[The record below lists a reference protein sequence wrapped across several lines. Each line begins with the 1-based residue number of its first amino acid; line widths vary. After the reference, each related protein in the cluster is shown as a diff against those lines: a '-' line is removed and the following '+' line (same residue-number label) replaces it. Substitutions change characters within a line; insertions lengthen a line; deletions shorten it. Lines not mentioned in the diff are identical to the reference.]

1 MDSSRALAAGP
12 RGSLCVLCWF
22 IRSHLRSGSI
32 LACSLA
38 SRLTN
43 SSQLLV
49 ATLVVLQ
56 ADSIVLCRSC
66 SLLGLCVE
74 SYCPSHRLNLDT
86 CSAHRRSL
94 VPCESGVSAGGHA
107 SPLREHFSPA
117 QPVHIAPNVPQ
128 LYKGTA
134 SDGGA
139 HAPFK
144 NHTQLSSLKWC
155 SQVAFTPS
163 SVRQCSFD
171 MSCIL

>member
-56 ADSIVLCRSC
+56 ADSIVLCRSR

-74 SYCPSHRLNLDT
+74 SYCPSHRLNLDS

-94 VPCESGVSAGGHA
+94 VPKVAAVSPTHK
-107 SPLREHFSPA
+107 LH
-117 QPVHIAPNVPQ
+117 PQ
-128 LYKGTA
+128 RLKRPPERLT
-134 SDGGA
+134 
-139 HAPFK
+139 
-144 NHTQLSSLKWC
+144 TQLADARAGPHCDPYPACAAL
-155 SQVAFTPS
+155 
-163 SVRQCSFD
+163 SVGRHTAQLAD
-171 MSCIL
+171 ANHP